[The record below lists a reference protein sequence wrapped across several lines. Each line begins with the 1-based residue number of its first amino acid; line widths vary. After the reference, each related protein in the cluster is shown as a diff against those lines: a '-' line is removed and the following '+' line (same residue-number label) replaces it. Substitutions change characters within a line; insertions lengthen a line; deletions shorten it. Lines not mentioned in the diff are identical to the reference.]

1 MTKVV
6 IYDIKK
12 ISAVLLIGT
21 WNYSFFKFSWV
32 FFKSRHGFYDFF
44 FTVKKFLC
52 LTQITASQLGGIEDY
67 KKPKNR
73 SKKHL
78 KVKTPC
84 AFRLKPKTEYK
95 TKDLHTPIS
104 KTLLVLNR
112 SDALVTF

>member
-1 MTKVV
+1 M
-6 IYDIKK
+6 
-12 ISAVLLIGT
+12 A
-21 WNYSFFKFSWV
+21 F
-32 FFKSRHGFYDFF
+32 DFF

-52 LTQITASQLGGIEDY
+52 LTQIKASQLGGFGDY

-73 SKKHL
+73 SKKQL
-78 KVKTPC
+78 KVKNPC